1 MKNLLILF
9 FLFVIINEYIVAQF
23 VSRDSKN
30 RARINNFNISPFIVA
45 KDQDSI
51 KIITF
56 LEFPYSTLQ
65 FIKKENRYIASYQA
79 SIGLGIKGELQRE
92 HKDWV
97 DSIVVDDYAD
107 SKATYKSRKHF
118 YTFVVSKDYNYHI
131 TGELQDLDTRK
142 KGTNKKDVVLNI
154 NNDNPIL
161 LKPNFLMDLSG
172 DWGFENGK
180 IPTHGK
186 KVSELGRGIDLNL
199 SGFIDHGAFQIE
211 IFITNTFSNDS
222 LIIKDEYQG
231 EQGYFIQNIFI
242 PANIINGIK
251 NDFTIKISQN
261 SRTDKKNITFS
272 ILKAGISRHV
282 ENIDIALKQMRYI
295 LHDKKN
301 FMPDK
306 SKKKDKEKLFY
317 ALWKDFDPTPG
328 TDHNELMEE
337 YYRRVAYANENFDGW
352 QPGWETDRGMIYILF
367 GPPDEIKRTNPSM
380 SSSAL
385 YQVWSY
391 YKVNKQFVFKD
402 QNGFGDYRL
411 NNPLNYLDM

>member
-92 HKDWV
+92 HIDWV

-142 KGTNKKDVVLNI
+142 KGTNK
-154 NNDNPIL
+154 
-161 LKPNFLMDLSG
+161 
-172 DWGFENGK
+172 
-180 IPTHGK
+180 T
-186 KVSELGRGIDLNL
+186 
-199 SGFIDHGAFQIE
+199 
-211 IFITNTFSNDS
+211 
-222 LIIKDEYQG
+222 
-231 EQGYFIQNIFI
+231 
-242 PANIINGIK
+242 
-251 NDFTIKISQN
+251 
-261 SRTDKKNITFS
+261 
-272 ILKAGISRHV
+272 
-282 ENIDIALKQMRYI
+282 
-295 LHDKKN
+295 
-301 FMPDK
+301 
-306 SKKKDKEKLFY
+306 
-317 ALWKDFDPTPG
+317 
-328 TDHNELMEE
+328 
-337 YYRRVAYANENFDGW
+337 
-352 QPGWETDRGMIYILF
+352 
-367 GPPDEIKRTNPSM
+367 
-380 SSSAL
+380 
-385 YQVWSY
+385 
-391 YKVNKQFVFKD
+391 
-402 QNGFGDYRL
+402 
-411 NNPLNYLDM
+411 